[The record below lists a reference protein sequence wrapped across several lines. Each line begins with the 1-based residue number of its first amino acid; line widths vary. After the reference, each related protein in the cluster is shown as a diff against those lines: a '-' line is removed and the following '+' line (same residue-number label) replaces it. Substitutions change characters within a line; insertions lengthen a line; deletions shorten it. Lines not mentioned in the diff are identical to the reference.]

1 MKCRFLFRVIAVILS
16 VCFIFSVAPQDAF
29 ASDSGQIRL
38 IVRADDIGSSHAAN
52 IACIKS
58 FRDGIA
64 RSVEVMVPCPWFN
77 EAVEMLNA
85 NPGYDVG
92 IHLTLTSEWTH
103 VKWRPVTNC
112 PSLVD
117 EQGNFYAMVWPNKDI
132 GPHCSILEGK
142 PKIEEVEQELRAQI
156 ELALKKIKHV
166 THLSPHMGFDKAD
179 KAFGDVLEKLSKEYQ
194 LPVEIE
200 GAKWS
205 GYSGGK
211 TSKEKIDGFVKVLES
226 LEPGLWIM
234 VDHPGLDVPEMQ
246 AIGHIGY
253 EKVALDRQ
261 GVTDMFTSAR
271 VKEVIER
278 RKIKLVSYA
287 DVLKRNK

>member
-1 MKCRFLFRVIAVILS
+1 MKSWFYVITFILS
-16 VCFIFSVAPQDAF
+16 VCFIFSVAPQDAY
-29 ASDSGQIRL
+29 ASDSGQIEL

-85 NPGYDVG
+85 NGGYDVG

-103 VKWRPVTNC
+103 VKWRPLTNC

-117 EQGNFYAMVWPNKDI
+117 EQGNFYAMVGPNKDI
-132 GPHCSILEGK
+132 GPNCSILEAK
-142 PKIEEVEQELRAQI
+142 PKIDEVEQELRAQI
-156 ELALKKIKHV
+156 ELALKKIKNV
-166 THLSPHMGFDKAD
+166 SHLSAHMGFDRAGEDFKA
-179 KAFGDVLEKLSKEYQ
+179 VLDKLSKEYK

-200 GAKWS
+200 GVKWS

-211 TSKEKIDGFVKVLES
+211 TSKDKIDGFVKVLES
-226 LEPGLWIM
+226 LGPGLWLVI
-234 VDHPGLDVPEMQ
+234 DHPGLDVPEMQ
-246 AIGHIGY
+246 AIGHVGY
-253 EKVALDRQ
+253 EEVAQDRQ
-261 GVTDMFTSAR
+261 GVTDMFTSDR
-271 VKEVIER
+271 VMEVIER

-287 DVLKRNK
+287 DILKRDR